1 MGCCLSAGNHNQE
14 MDNRRSINGEPQP
27 PVSPHRILQVETVK
41 EVLLEATVAP
51 KPRPEK
57 FKPMLQEWK
66 TEVRK
71 PPRIAGKDGCENTEC
86 GKSLSTVAAIKR
98 SAAIVDQRPPLR
110 KQRANGEGRAAAR
123 RSVAVPQPEKRGQ
136 VALMRRVRGEE
147 VAPPRK
153 ECDRKSPAAG
163 EAETLENPFVSLE
176 CFIFL

>member
-1 MGCCLSAGNHNQE
+1 M
-14 MDNRRSINGEPQP
+14 
-27 PVSPHRILQVETVK
+27 SPCRILQVETVK
-41 EVLLEATVAP
+41 EVLPETTLAP
-51 KPRPEK
+51 KSTAEK

-71 PPRIAGKDGCENTEC
+71 QPTIAGKDSGENAEC

-98 SAAIVDQRPPLR
+98 SAAIGDAVVDQRPSPR
-110 KQRANGEGRAAAR
+110 KRRVNGEGRAAAR
-123 RSVAVPQPEKRGQ
+123 RVAVPQPEKRGQ
-136 VALMRRVRGEE
+136 VASMRPVRGEE

-153 ECDRKSPAAG
+153 EFDRKSPAAG